1 VRNTSILEPAR
12 DMADTRLTDPNIK
25 SLLEGFQENEITE
38 HIIYARLSRVEKDVK
53 NREVLERI
61 SADEYRHYHFWKGIT
76 GTEVKPN
83 RWKIFKYY
91 WISRLFGITFGLKLM
106 EKGEEGAEAAYEKIL
121 PIIPEAEAVY
131 QDEESHENT
140 LMGMIEEERL
150 QYVGSVVLGLNDALV
165 ELTGTL
171 AGLTFALNNNRL
183 VALAGLVT
191 GIAASFSMAASE
203 YLSTKAESNHQH
215 ALKSAIYTGIAYVF
229 TVLCLI
235 LPYFILSSPFG
246 SLGATLGMAVLI
258 IYLFNYY
265 VSVSRGMDFRKRFVE
280 MLVISLGVAALSFL
294 VGRGLGY
301 LLGVD
306 VG

>member
-1 VRNTSILEPAR
+1 
-12 DMADTRLTDPNIK
+12 MADTRLADTNLK
-25 SLLEGFQENEITE
+25 SILEGFQENEITE
-38 HIIYARLSRVEKDVK
+38 HIIYARLSRAEKDVK

-131 QDEESHENT
+131 QDEEAHENT

-150 QYVGSVVLGLNDALV
+150 QYVGSIVLGLNDALV

-171 AGLTFALNNNRL
+171 AGLTFALSNNRL

-235 LPYFILSSPFG
+235 LPYFILSSPYG

-265 VSVSRGMDFRKRFVE
+265 VSVAKDLDFRKRFVE
-280 MLVISLGVAALSFL
+280 MVAISLGVAALSFL
-294 VGRGLGY
+294 IGRGLGH
-301 LLGVD
+301 LLGVE
-306 VG
+306 VE